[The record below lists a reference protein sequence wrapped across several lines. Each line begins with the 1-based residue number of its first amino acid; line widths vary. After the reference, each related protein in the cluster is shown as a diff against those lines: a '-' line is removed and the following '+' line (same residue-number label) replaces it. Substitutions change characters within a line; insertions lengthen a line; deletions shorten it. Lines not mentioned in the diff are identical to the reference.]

1 MNSEVNSDDE
11 VREWRRGPLASAL
24 ARVTDQKE
32 LMHMTSP
39 KISGVDGR
47 STRSA

>member
-11 VREWRRGPLASAL
+11 VREWRRGPIASAL

-32 LMHMTSP
+32 LMCSHDHNAYDESQNLW
-39 KISGVDGR
+39 R
-47 STRSA
+47 